1 MKLDTFG
8 NAIVNPF
15 AGASNNNNIVCL
27 VGANGMVYMTQT
39 ASVSGVIR
47 DKNGNPCSRDVH
59 IFRRSDM
66 TKFGKVTSNAS
77 TGAYTFNLPVGLE
90 ACVVAQSDDTAEGA
104 VFNDQIMRV
113 LPE

>member
-1 MKLDTFG
+1 
-8 NAIVNPF
+8 
-15 AGASNNNNIVCL
+15 
-27 VGANGMVYMTQT
+27 MVYITTT